1 MNYNLLIEK
10 TLLIPINIRKKY
22 SYCLSLLP
30 YYYLLSKLLKRKEQG
45 KKPFSEK
52 FNYEKKINLLDETIQ
67 STENELEQDN
77 INFSFIAFS
86 LKYIIEIAQEA
97 EEEIK
102 NKSFK
107 QDFTN
112 IKLYLMTLYV
122 FLEQNKWYN
131 LEVLWKITKS
141 GKIEKNLSI

>member
-52 FNYEKKINLLDETIQ
+52 FYYEKKINLLEETIQ
-67 STENELEQDN
+67 STEKELEQDN

-122 FLEQNKWYN
+122 FLEQNK
-131 LEVLWKITKS
+131 
-141 GKIEKNLSI
+141 